1 MYIPGWR
8 QAAADALSRK
18 KKNMAGLNSLTML
31 NEGREVADMEDKL
44 IECLETSF
52 IVLGDAV
59 GSAGVKL
66 SCGAQ
71 IAMVGAAAVLITWDG
86 LKMATREDG
95 VLA

>member
-1 MYIPGWR
+1 MPSPGRRIW
-8 QAAADALSRK
+8 
-18 KKNMAGLNSLTML
+18 LNSLTIL
-31 NEGREVADMEDKL
+31 NEGQEVTDMEEKV

-59 GSAGVKL
+59 GSAGVRL

-71 IAMVGAAAVLITWDG
+71 IAMVGAEAVLIAWDG